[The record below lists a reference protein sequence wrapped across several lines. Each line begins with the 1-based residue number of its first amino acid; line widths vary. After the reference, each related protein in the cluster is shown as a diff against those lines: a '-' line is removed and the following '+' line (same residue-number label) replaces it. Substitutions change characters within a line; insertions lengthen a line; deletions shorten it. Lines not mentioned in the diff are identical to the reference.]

1 MRVLRRGIE
10 SSCDSIYIL
19 GVDDALLVRYTL
31 EDHSVL
37 LETELTEEFLLLGVV
52 LVALVGLLSEELHE
66 VRRVHEHLRVLYTQ
80 YLLEEGLCLLVAAYV
95 CALEVLI

>member
-10 SSCDSIYIL
+10 SSCDDSIYIL
-19 GVDDALLVRYTL
+19 GVNDALLVRYTL
-31 EDHSVL
+31 EEGHSVL
-37 LETELTEEFLLLGVV
+37 LESELAEEFLLLGVV
-52 LVALVGLLSEELHE
+52 LVAGLLSEELHE

-95 CALEVLI
+95 